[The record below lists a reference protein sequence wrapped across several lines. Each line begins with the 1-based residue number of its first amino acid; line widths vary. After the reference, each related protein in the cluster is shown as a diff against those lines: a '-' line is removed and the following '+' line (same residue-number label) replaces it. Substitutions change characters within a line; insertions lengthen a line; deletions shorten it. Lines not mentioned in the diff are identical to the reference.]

1 VKNPTILL
9 AALAFASCAPP
20 KAIIIAEAPKKE
32 PVIAPPKPEPP
43 ALADDGLRLPD
54 MTVLPDDNDLRSVAP
69 LKKDGD
75 ATIIA
80 TPPAE

>member
-20 KAIIIAEAPKKE
+20 QATVIEEAPKRQE
-32 PVIAPPKPEPP
+32 PAAPAEPGKP

-54 MTVLPDDNDLRSVAP
+54 MLTLPDENQLRSAAP
-69 LKKDGD
+69 LKEDGD

-80 TPPAE
+80 TPPTE